1 MKQILTFL
9 LILSVVGCNPGQPD
23 APINENSDLQST
35 PKTEAINLQILATY
49 PHDTGAYTQGLE
61 WYNGKLYES
70 TGDYEKSSL
79 RITDVKTGKVEF
91 SHVMGS
97 KDIFGEGMTILNGK
111 LYQLTW
117 QSHLVYVYDLKDLSK
132 PVRTFNW
139 PYEGWGIT
147 HFNGELIVS
156 DGSSN
161 IYFVDPETFRV
172 KSTRQVTDGLGPVNY
187 LNELEMVGN
196 SLYANVYMQDYIVRI
211 DPSNGH
217 VTGKIQ
223 LPGLIQQYAP
233 GYTPQDGE
241 VLNGMAY
248 DSSNRKFY
256 ITGKRWPK
264 LFETVLP

>member
-1 MKQILTFL
+1 M
-9 LILSVVGCNPGQPD
+9 S
-23 APINENSDLQST
+23 A
-35 PKTEAINLQILATY
+35 Y

-97 KDIFGEGMTILNGK
+97 KEIFGEGMTIFNGK

-117 QSHLVYVYDLKDLSK
+117 QSHVVYVYDLKDLSK
-132 PVRTFNW
+132 PIRTLNW

-147 HFNGELIVS
+147 HYNGELIVS

-172 KSTRQVTDGLGPVNY
+172 KTTRQVTDAMGPVNY
-187 LNELEMVGN
+187 LNELEMVGG
-196 SLYANVYMQDYIVRI
+196 SLYANVYLQDYIVRI

-233 GYTPQDGE
+233 NYVPQDGE

-248 DSSNRKFY
+248 DSSSHKFY

-264 LFETVLP
+264 LFETVLPNN

>member
-1 MKQILTFL
+1 M
-9 LILSVVGCNPGQPD
+9 
-23 APINENSDLQST
+23 
-35 PKTEAINLQILATY
+35 
-49 PHDTGAYTQGLE
+49 
-61 WYNGKLYES
+61 
-70 TGDYEKSSL
+70 
-79 RITDVKTGKVEF
+79 
-91 SHVMGS
+91 
-97 KDIFGEGMTILNGK
+97 
-111 LYQLTW
+111 
-117 QSHLVYVYDLKDLSK
+117 
-132 PVRTFNW
+132 
-139 PYEGWGIT
+139 
-147 HFNGELIVS
+147 
-156 DGSSN
+156 
-161 IYFVDPETFRV
+161 
-172 KSTRQVTDGLGPVNY
+172 NY

-264 LFETVLP
+264 LFETVFP